1 MKQSTPNKALSEF
14 SFQKPAVYKIKVK
27 GEISGSLTG
36 RFGGL
41 QINVDRAK
49 DKDPVTVLI
58 GQIND
63 QSALSGILT
72 TLYDFHLPIIS
83 VNMLENSHSDLE

>member
-1 MKQSTPNKALSEF
+1 MKQSTPNKAISEF
-14 SFQKPAVYKIKVK
+14 KFRNPAVYKIKVK
-27 GEISGSLTG
+27 GEISGSLKD

-41 QINVDRAK
+41 QINVERSK
-49 DKDPVTVLI
+49 DMDSVTVLI

-72 TLYDFHLPIIS
+72 SLYDFQFPIIS